1 MNSDVI
7 VTGYWDGELE
17 QLVSRV
23 VDVFGEP
30 AASAAVDQASWRCQM
45 RMRDGA
51 ETWSRV
57 TAYRAALKGELRRLL
72 TPQ

>member
-1 MNSDVI
+1 VI

-30 AASAAVDQASWRCQM
+30 AASAAVDRASWRCQM
-45 RMRDGA
+45 RMRDCA
-51 ETWSRV
+51 EASPAFIP
-57 TAYRAALKGELRRLL
+57 AYKTALKAELRQLL